1 MTALMAAAY
10 YGQKPAAELLLGHGA
25 NVEARNN
32 DGATALMFAASKGR
46 LPTMRACDSTV
57 AWNSTC
63 ACQCIEIARVNGGG
77 CFMGA

>member
-10 YGQKPAAELLLGHGA
+10 YGQKPAAEMLLGHGA

-46 LPTMRACDSTV
+46 LPTMRACDRTV
-57 AWNSTC
+57 AWNLCHLTC
-63 ACQCIEIARVNGGG
+63 IAIARVNGGW
-77 CFMGA
+77 CMAA